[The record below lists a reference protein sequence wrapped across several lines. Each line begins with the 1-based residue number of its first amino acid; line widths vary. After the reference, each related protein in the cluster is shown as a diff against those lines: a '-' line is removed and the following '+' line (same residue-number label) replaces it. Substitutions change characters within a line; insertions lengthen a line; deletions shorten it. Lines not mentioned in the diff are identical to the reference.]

1 MKKSVDIPLKT
12 KTLSKFVWWR
22 ELETQEH
29 NLRNMI
35 SKPEVS
41 HRRAVLELGTW
52 KGHSHKMITQN
63 NYTKNKRISRTSVIV
78 EKR

>member
-1 MKKSVDIPLKT
+1 MKKSVYIPLKT

-29 NLRNMI
+29 NWRNMI
-35 SKPEVS
+35 INPEVS
-41 HRRAVLELGTW
+41 HRPAVQELGTW
-52 KGHSHKMITQN
+52 KGHSHKVDQN
-63 NYTKNKRISRTSVIV
+63 NYTKNKGISRTSVIV